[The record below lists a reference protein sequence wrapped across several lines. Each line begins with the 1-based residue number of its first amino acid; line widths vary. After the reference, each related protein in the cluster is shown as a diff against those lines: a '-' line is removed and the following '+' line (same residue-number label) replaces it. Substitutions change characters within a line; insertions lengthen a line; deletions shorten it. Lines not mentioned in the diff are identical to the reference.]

1 MLVATVLV
9 AKEIAMPQTDATP
22 RIAPLQPPYPAH
34 AQAFFERI
42 MPKGMDPLV
51 LFRTLGRSERILDKV
66 SKGGLLDPG
75 PVSLRDREIVIDR
88 TCARCG
94 CEYEWGVHTA
104 IFAERVG
111 LDAAQRAALVQGDA
125 DDPAW
130 SGNERLLIRL
140 VDELH
145 ETAQI
150 SDALW
155 RDLATAFSDEQILE
169 LIALAGFYH
178 MIAFFCNGLR
188 LPNEPW
194 APAFADVQG
203 RS

>member
-1 MLVATVLV
+1 MS
-9 AKEIAMPQTDATP
+9 QTDTMP

-88 TCARCG
+88 TCVRCG
-94 CEYEWGVHTA
+94 CEYEWSVHTA

-111 LDAAQRAALVQGDA
+111 LDAAQRAVLLHGDA
-125 DDPAW
+125 DDPVW
-130 SGNERLLIRL
+130 SQSERLLIRL

-145 ETAQI
+145 DTARI

-155 RDLATAFSDEQILE
+155 RDLAAAFSDEQLLE

-178 MIAFFCNGLR
+178 MISFLCNGLR
-188 LPNEPW
+188 LPKEPW
-194 APAFADVQG
+194 APAFADEQ
-203 RS
+203 RARA

>member
-1 MLVATVLV
+1 MSQVDT
-9 AKEIAMPQTDATP
+9 TP

-88 TCARCG
+88 TCVRCS

-111 LDAAQRAALVQGDA
+111 LDAAQRAALLHGDA
-125 DDPAW
+125 DDPVW
-130 SGNERLLIRL
+130 SQNERLLIRL

-145 ETAQI
+145 DTARI

-155 RDLATAFSDEQILE
+155 RDLAATFSDEQILE

-178 MIAFFCNGLR
+178 MISFLCNGLR
-188 LPNEPW
+188 LPREPW
-194 APAFADVQG
+194 APAFADVQR

>member
-1 MLVATVLV
+1 MAQAADTH
-9 AKEIAMPQTDATP
+9 
-22 RIAPLQPPYPAH
+22 RIAPLEAPYPAH

-66 SKGGLLDPG
+66 SKGGLLDAG

-88 TCARCG
+88 TCVRCG

-104 IFAERVG
+104 IFAERIG
-111 LDAAQRAALVQGDA
+111 LDAAQRAALVHGDA
-125 DDPAW
+125 DDAAW

-145 ETAQI
+145 DTAQI
-150 SDALW
+150 SDDLW
-155 RDLATAFSDEQILE
+155 RELAAAYSDDQLLE

-178 MIAFFCNGLR
+178 MISFLCNGLR
-188 LPNEPW
+188 LPREPW
-194 APAFADVQG
+194 APMFADVPSAG
-203 RS
+203 S